1 MKELFYNIIG
11 FGALIEALVIV
22 IVILEAIIVG
32 FVHFIEW
39 LKNRKEK

>member
-1 MKELFYNIIG
+1 MKELFYSIIG
-11 FGALIEALVIV
+11 FGALTGAIT

-32 FVHFIEW
+32 FIYFIEW

>member
-1 MKELFYNIIG
+1 MKEIFYNIIG
-11 FGALIEALVIV
+11 FGALMGAIA

-32 FVHFIEW
+32 FIDFIEW

>member
-11 FGALIEALVIV
+11 FGIFIGVLA
-22 IVILEAIIVG
+22 IVILEAIIIG
-32 FVHFIEW
+32 FVYFIKW

>member
-1 MKELFYNIIG
+1 MKELFYTIIG
-11 FGALIEALVIV
+11 FGALIGAIT

-32 FVHFIEW
+32 FIYFIEW

>member
-1 MKELFYNIIG
+1 MKELFYSVIG
-11 FGALIEALVIV
+11 FGALMGALA

-32 FVHFIEW
+32 FVYFIEW

>member
-11 FGALIEALVIV
+11 FGALMGDIA
-22 IVILEAIIVG
+22 IVILKVIIVG
-32 FVHFIEW
+32 FIYFIEW

>member
-1 MKELFYNIIG
+1 M
-11 FGALIEALVIV
+11 GAIA

-32 FVHFIEW
+32 FIYFIEW

>member
-11 FGALIEALVIV
+11 FGGLIWAFV

-32 FVHFIEW
+32 FIYFIEW

>member
-11 FGALIEALVIV
+11 FGALIGALA
-22 IVILEAIIVG
+22 IVILEAIIVS
-32 FVHFIEW
+32 FVYFIEW